1 MIRIAICL
9 LAVIALC
16 QGQDKTPL
24 SYSFMP
30 RCMDIDSVVH
40 IAVGDTSDV
49 VDSTY
54 NEFPS
59 IALPDSG
66 LFVSFSGDTLLLP
79 PGIVFSERKAALY
92 VYYRSAWERQATELY
107 YMKMLVGTYCDKAKD
122 AEFLYQKEI
131 VSLEKKVKRNW
142 FERNAGFIGF
152 GAALLVMAVRDI
164 AVSEMIR

>member
-9 LAVIALC
+9 MALAALVL
-16 QGQDKTPL
+16 GEDKVQ

-30 RCMDIDSVVH
+30 RCVDIDSVVH
-40 IAVGDTSDV
+40 IAVGDTNDV
-49 VDSTY
+49 VDSIY
-54 NEFPS
+54 NEFAA

-66 LFVSFSGDTLLLP
+66 IFISTSGDTLYLP

-92 VYYRSAWERQATELY
+92 VYYKSAWERQATELY

-131 VSLEKKVKRNW
+131 AVLEKKAHRNW

-152 GAALLVMAVRDI
+152 GAAIIVMSVRDI
-164 AVSEMIR
+164 AITEIVK